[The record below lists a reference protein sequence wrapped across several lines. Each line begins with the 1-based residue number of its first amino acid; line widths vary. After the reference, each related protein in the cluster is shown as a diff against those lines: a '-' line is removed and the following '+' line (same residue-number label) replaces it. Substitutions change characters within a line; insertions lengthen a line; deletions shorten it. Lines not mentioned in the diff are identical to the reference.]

1 MAPLRERDLAF
12 TRVGGCLHR
21 ESAVWYHVVHPGL
34 SVGKKRGKNVMF
46 DFESRW
52 ISAGGTKLHFLGFII
67 REHVPMQGLA
77 VQIMC

>member
-1 MAPLRERDLAF
+1 MQPSGGDWWHIRPLALASIHIG
-12 TRVGGCLHR
+12 TGLHR

-34 SVGKKRGKNVMF
+34 SVGKKRGKNVTF

-67 REHVPMQGLA
+67 REHV
-77 VQIMC
+77 

>member
-1 MAPLRERDLAF
+1 
-12 TRVGGCLHR
+12 
-21 ESAVWYHVVHPGL
+21 
-34 SVGKKRGKNVMF
+34 MF

-67 REHVPMQGLA
+67 REHVYMQGLS

>member
-1 MAPLRERDLAF
+1 MAPLRVRDLAY
-12 TRVGGCLHR
+12 TRVGGCVHR
-21 ESAVWYHVVHPGL
+21 ESAVWYHIVFPGL

-52 ISAGGTKLHFLGFII
+52 ISAGSTKLHFLGFIS

>member
-1 MAPLRERDLAF
+1 MAPLRVRDLAY
-12 TRVGGCLHR
+12 TRVGGCVHR
-21 ESAVWYHVVHPGL
+21 ETTIWYHIVFPGL
-34 SVGKKRGKNVMF
+34 SVGKKRGKNVTF

-67 REHVPMQGLA
+67 REHMYMQGLA